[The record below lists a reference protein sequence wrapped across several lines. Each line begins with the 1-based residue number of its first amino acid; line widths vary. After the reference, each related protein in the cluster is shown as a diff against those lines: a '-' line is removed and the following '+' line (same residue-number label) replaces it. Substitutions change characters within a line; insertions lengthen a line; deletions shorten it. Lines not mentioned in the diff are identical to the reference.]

1 MPNPTG
7 PPHLHFDTNAILR
20 YLRNDVPEQ
29 ANAVETRLLQA
40 QAGGLIIDVHPLVL
54 AEVLFVLKSNY
65 ALSRERIVSALLTFL
80 NTPGIHVPEEAR
92 IRNALARYR
101 DHNVGF
107 IDAFLATL
115 GAETSHPIFS
125 FDRGLDKFKDIRRVE
140 K

>member
-1 MPNPTG
+1 MPDPSAA
-7 PPHLHFDTNAILR
+7 PHLHFDANAILR
-20 YLRNDVPEQ
+20 YLRNDVPAQ
-29 ANAVETRLLQA
+29 AHAVQLRLIEA
-40 QAGGLIIDVHPLVL
+40 QAGRLVIEIHPLVL

-65 ALSRERIVSALLTFL
+65 SSPRERSASTLLTFL
-80 NTPGIHVPEEAR
+80 NTPGIRVPEERR
-92 IRNALARYR
+92 IREALVRYR
-101 DHNVGF
+101 DHNVSF